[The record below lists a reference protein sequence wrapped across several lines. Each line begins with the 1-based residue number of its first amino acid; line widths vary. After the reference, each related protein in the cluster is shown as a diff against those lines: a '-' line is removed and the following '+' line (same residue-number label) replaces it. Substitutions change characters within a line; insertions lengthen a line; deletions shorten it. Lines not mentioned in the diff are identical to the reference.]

1 MQKYGVFQVAWH
13 TDQWQFHVH
22 TLSPGQTGRR
32 RFSFMPLK
40 ALPWL
45 RHEMAIMLA
54 NHDAGS
60 SGQIEMAPT
69 MPKWIL
75 GRVEQPRQ
83 TRQQERDAP
92 AADGE

>member
-1 MQKYGVFQVAWH
+1 
-13 TDQWQFHVH
+13 
-22 TLSPGQTGRR
+22 
-32 RFSFMPLK
+32 MPLK

-83 TRQQERDAP
+83 KRQQERDAP
-92 AADGE
+92 ADGEWFNCTNFAKLAFAQKSSTF